1 MRLGLVAFAQP
12 PFGVSPGRIEVAQAN
27 RLQAEGVVVV
37 LERLFPGE
45 VIVTSDEDSDD
56 ELTEDQLEVL
66 EAIYERTLEERYAW
80 PAPSL

>member
-1 MRLGLVAFAQP
+1 MVLTQYRPDRRVRLSVRGTPDQLEPIGL
-12 PFGVSPGRIEVAQAN
+12 
-27 RLQAEGVVVV
+27 V

-66 EAIYERTLEERYAW
+66 EAIYERGLEERYAW

>member
-1 MRLGLVAFAQP
+1 MVLTQYRPDRRVRLSVRGTPGQLEPIGL
-12 PFGVSPGRIEVAQAN
+12 
-27 RLQAEGVVVV
+27 V